1 MMRASDRQ
9 RHRRRFT
16 FDTLYCTP
24 DQRSDMK
31 PLQLMIFA
39 ICGLFLVQPLSAEN
53 WGSWRGPTQNG
64 ISKETNVPKTWSAD
78 LNVKWRAK
86 LPGPAGATPVV
97 WDDNIFLTSTSG
109 TELVLI
115 CYGTDGK
122 QRWSRL
128 IGQGN
133 KNARGDEGNSASPSP
148 ITDGVHVWA
157 FIGTGKLVCYTVGG
171 DLVWEADLQQRYGKF
186 DIAFGM
192 SATPVL
198 FQNRLFVQL
207 IHGDGKPETQ
217 EAMVVAVGAST
228 GEPLWATERVTGAS
242 RENEHSYASPILY
255 NFDGMTYLITHGAD
269 YTVAYSLKDGK
280 ERWRLGGL
288 NPQGKSY
295 HPTLRFVSSPAAAE
309 GIVVCPT
316 AKNGPVFAIDASKV
330 GDLTD
335 SEAVLWVRDDN
346 TPDVP
351 SPIIHEE
358 LVYLCREN
366 GMLLVLDRN
375 TGEQVYMERTHSHRH
390 RASPVLADG
399 HIYLT
404 ARDGKVTVVKTGRE
418 FKIVAQND
426 TGETTSASPVISNGI
441 IYLRTFDALWAIE

>member
-1 MMRASDRQ
+1 MAVSERQ
-9 RHRRRFT
+9 FRHCAYT
-16 FDTLYCTP
+16 FGTFYCIP

-31 PLQLMIFA
+31 PFQLTPFVVF
-39 ICGLFLVQPLSAEN
+39 GLLVVQPLSAEN

-64 ISKETNVPKTWSAD
+64 ISNETDLPKSWSAES
-78 LNVKWRAK
+78 NVKWRSK

-97 WDDNIFLTSTSG
+97 WDDKIFLTSTSG
-109 TELVLI
+109 TDLVLL
-115 CYGTDGK
+115 CFGTDGK

-133 KNARGDEGNSASPSP
+133 KAARGDEGNSASPSP

-157 FIGTGKLVCYTVGG
+157 FIGTGKLVCYTVDGS
-171 DLVWEADLQQRYGKF
+171 LVWDADLQERYGKF

-198 FQNRLFVQL
+198 HQGRLFVQL
-207 IHGDGKPETQ
+207 IHGDGKPDTQ
-217 EAMVVAVGAST
+217 EAMVVAVDAST
-228 GEPLWATERVTGAS
+228 GQPLWATERVTGAS
-242 RENEHSYASPILY
+242 RENEHSYASPMLY
-255 NFDGMTYLITHGAD
+255 NFGGVSYLITHGAD
-269 YTVAYSLKDGK
+269 YTVAYSLEDGK
-280 ERWRLGGL
+280 EKWRLGGL

-295 HPTLRFVSSPAAAE
+295 HPTLRFVSSPAAAD

-316 AKNGPVFAIDASKV
+316 AKNGPVFAIDASKT

-335 SEAVLWVRDDN
+335 SKAVLWVRDDN

-351 SPIIHEE
+351 SPIIHDD

-366 GMLLVLDRN
+366 GMLLVLDRK

-426 TGETTSASPVISNGI
+426 TEETTSASPVISNGV
-441 IYLRTFDALWAIE
+441 IYIRTFDALWAIE